1 MEDTTNQKIKVE
13 NMQIDDMVRM
23 KIVQSLSE
31 IYTSV
36 YYIDIINNYYMEL
49 ASVGSVHSY
58 IGSTGNAQERLD
70 FFCHHMMTPEYT
82 QDMLKYLLMS
92 R

>member
-36 YYIDIINNYYMEL
+36 YYIDIINNYY
-49 ASVGSVHSY
+49 
-58 IGSTGNAQERLD
+58 I
-70 FFCHHMMTPEYT
+70 
-82 QDMLKYLLMS
+82 
-92 R
+92 